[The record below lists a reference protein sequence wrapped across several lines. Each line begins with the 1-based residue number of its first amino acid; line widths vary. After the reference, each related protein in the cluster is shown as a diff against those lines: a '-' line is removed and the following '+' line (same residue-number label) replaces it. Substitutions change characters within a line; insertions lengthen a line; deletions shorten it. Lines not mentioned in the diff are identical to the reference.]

1 MVWKGEAFTVL
12 EIAPNRV
19 VTLELHFAAHNVS
32 RYTVWCVVLYRV
44 AVFRVPY
51 SNEPYSA
58 VSNRDV
64 SYAVIHCA
72 VLDCSVLHR
81 IEL

>member
-44 AVFRVPY
+44 AVFRL
-51 SNEPYSA
+51 S
-58 VSNRDV
+58 
-64 SYAVIHCA
+64 
-72 VLDCSVLHR
+72 
-81 IEL
+81 